1 VNVPNTSSKAVSTG
15 LADGH
20 VPARW
25 PYVAER
31 VQRCRAG
38 SAYGESNQ
46 GAIMVL
52 SVSGVLLLGVIV
64 FILFRKD
71 GLKVS
76 HMIVCMLFGFYLA
89 STSIA
94 ASIRNSTGAV
104 TGFISGLHF

>member
-1 VNVPNTSSKAVSTG
+1 
-15 LADGH
+15 
-20 VPARW
+20 
-25 PYVAER
+25 
-31 VQRCRAG
+31 
-38 SAYGESNQ
+38 
-46 GAIMVL
+46 MVL

-94 ASIRNSTGAV
+94 GSIKNSADSIA
-104 TGFISGLHF
+104 GFISGLHF

>member
-1 VNVPNTSSKAVSTG
+1 MA
-15 LADGH
+15 
-20 VPARW
+20 
-25 PYVAER
+25 
-31 VQRCRAG
+31 Q
-38 SAYGESNQ
+38 GEPNQ
-46 GAIMVL
+46 GATMVL